1 MSKWDKLIQKILS
14 LSKEIRFDELRK
26 VLEHLGYE
34 MRSPRGGSSHHTFR
48 KTGAPAL
55 TIPKDDP
62 VKIDYV
68 RMVKA
73 IIEKEAAR

>member
-1 MSKWDKLIQKILS
+1 MLLAR
-14 LSKEIRFDELRK
+14 EIRFDELRK

-34 MRSPRGGSSHHTFR
+34 TRAPRGGSSHHTFR
-48 KTGAPAL
+48 KTGAPML

-62 VKIDYV
+62 VKIAYV

-73 IIEKEAAR
+73 IIEKEAER